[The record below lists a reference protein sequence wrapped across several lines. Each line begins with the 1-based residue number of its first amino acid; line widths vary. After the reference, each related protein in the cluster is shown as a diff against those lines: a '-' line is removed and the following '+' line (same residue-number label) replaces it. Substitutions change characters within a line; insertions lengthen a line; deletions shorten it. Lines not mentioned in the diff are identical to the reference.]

1 MRFAGEGGW
10 REGDVAP
17 GHQGGDRT
25 SHPIEAHAE
34 RVLSL
39 SAEKPDITLAVLRD
53 LSRLC

>member
-1 MRFAGEGGW
+1 MGGD
-10 REGDVAP
+10 GAP

-25 SHPIEAHAE
+25 SHRIEAHAE

-39 SAEKPDITLAVLRD
+39 SAEKPDMAELRD